1 MRAPC
6 GRPKRAACGFVCGSI
21 ERGAAPRSCG
31 GASQSAGHGRKNP
44 QFQPHILFSSRRKEN
59 VPLTV
64 QEKRA
69 AGGAIPLWRTPP
81 DPLLSAPRT
90 DAFSLP
96 QVVSVAPAGGAGLFR
111 LLGRQGSGGFLPLRG
126 GPPARFGDFPA
137 VESHAGVRGRSA
149 PKLSAGALGPRWRSA
164 PKLPADAFRCKPPQ
178 AALGPRCRSAPEI
191 PTGAPR
197 IAPARCNSRQFV
209 LC

>member
-1 MRAPC
+1 MAHSP
-6 GRPKRAACGFVCGSI
+6 GPPAERAANGCFFTPQAFAV
-21 ERGAAPRSCG
+21 
-31 GASQSAGHGRKNP
+31 AS
-44 QFQPHILFSSRRKEN
+44 
-59 VPLTV
+59 
-64 QEKRA
+64 
-69 AGGAIPLWRTPP
+69 
-81 DPLLSAPRT
+81 
-90 DAFSLP
+90 
-96 QVVSVAPAGGAGLFR
+96 AGGAGLLG

-149 PKLSAGALGPRWRSA
+149 PKLPAGTL
-164 PKLPADAFRCKPPQ
+164 RCKPPQ